1 MRDLARISSWRGLRR
16 DLYRVVMVRHDDDD
30 DANPLTHHMHTY
42 AFHYICYDPGLC
54 VCVWFWTDGESLC
67 GDGLPSITP
76 GLKYKFIHS
85 FILCAELISPWLS
98 LSLSIA
104 LRSLEKDERRK
115 ERTHGRRKAK
125 RDNLLIF
132 YIRHTKQHKTIRTP
146 AILLYMMF
154 TTRSQKKTSVEG
166 GGGGGRKVLGE
177 LLLLLLLVDD
187 YSFIFLSD
195 DRACV
200 TPRTPIQSIPKI
212 NPSHLPHPSPLLL
225 CEGTPSKMSFLLE
238 YLFIYLR
245 S

>member
-76 GLKYKFIHS
+76 GLKYKFIHT

-98 LSLSIA
+98 LSIA
-104 LRSLEKDERRK
+104 LRSLEKDVRRK

-132 YIRHTKQHKTIRTP
+132 YIKHTKQHKITHSGNIGVYDVHKKKPEENECRRRRRRRRKKGP
-146 AILLYMMF
+146 WRIIIIIIISRWLLIYF
-154 TTRSQKKTSVEG
+154 PFGWSRVCHAKNT
-166 GGGGGRKVLGE
+166 
-177 LLLLLLLVDD
+177 
-187 YSFIFLSD
+187 
-195 DRACV
+195 
-200 TPRTPIQSIPKI
+200 IQSIPKI
-212 NPSHLPHPSPLLL
+212 NPSHLPHPFPLLL
-225 CEGTPSKMSFLLE
+225 REGTPSKMSFLLE
-238 YLFIYLR
+238 Y
-245 S
+245 